1 MFPLIPLPTSQIQ
14 SGLQATPQPN
24 KKEHSR
30 RLKILIWFLCTI
42 IIGNFPFLGIAIYMN
57 FYGQGLT
64 ISELLANGALIA
76 IAIAIV
82 GDTFGQTILLIV
94 NDSDHWIIIKVFIM
108 IATIMAGFVA
118 VFLLDGF
125 VQLTI
130 CNGLNPQNA
139 SRICLPSGILVIPEA
154 SIFTYSVI
162 IFICCFTFGL
172 IAKGLEK

>member
-1 MFPLIPLPTSQIQ
+1 MYYYNWKFPVLRYRNLYEFLWAGVNDSQ
-14 SGLQATPQPN
+14 
-24 KKEHSR
+24 R
-30 RLKILIWFLCTI
+30 
-42 IIGNFPFLGIAIYMN
+42 
-57 FYGQGLT
+57 
-64 ISELLANGALIA
+64 LLANGALIA

-94 NDSDHWIIIKVFIM
+94 NDSDHWIIIKVSDM

-130 CNGLNPQNA
+130 CNGLNPLNA
-139 SRICLPSGILVIPEA
+139 SRICLPSRILVIPEA